1 MTTSESRTELM
12 KPLVIKAAIPTILS
26 VAAYICAKIIWTR
39 SNSQENIPQ
48 PEDESFHNGHNSTS
62 PECPESEDQGG
73 TSLQDGQESNLQGK
87 LLELEI
93 QVDDLQKGEWD
104 LQARFSQ
111 YRRLKE
117 KEFMLTEMR
126 NLMMMEKTQAE
137 FLLKEISLMEEEN
150 KRMGELVI
158 EYTKLMQK
166 IESLKLENGLLK
178 RKAKKHWRIAK
189 LRLRVSRR
197 QKLDIEARNAELLR
211 NREELGRRDN
221 LIQEL
226 EDEVAQLKGA
236 IDHLQREK
244 IQLLNK
250 LDLAEKL
257 SKSSNP
263 QV

>member
-1 MTTSESRTELM
+1 MSTSESRTDVM
-12 KPLVIKAAIPTILS
+12 KPLVIKVAIPAVLS
-26 VAAYICAKIIWTR
+26 VAAYMCAKRIWTR
-39 SNSQENIPQ
+39 SNSQQNLPP
-48 PEDESFHNGHNSTS
+48 PEDENFHNGHNSTS

-73 TSLQDGQESNLQGK
+73 TSLQDGQKSNLQDK
-87 LLELEI
+87 LELEI
-93 QVDDLQKGEWD
+93 QVDDIQKREWD
-104 LQARFSQ
+104 SEARFHRYQS
-111 YRRLKE
+111 LKE

-126 NLMMMEKTQAE
+126 NLMMVEKTRAE

-150 KRMGELVI
+150 NRMGELVI

-166 IESLKLENGLLK
+166 IEGLKMENGLLK

-189 LRLRVSRR
+189 LRLRVLSK

-211 NREELGRRDN
+211 NREELQRREN
-221 LIQEL
+221 LTQEL
-226 EDEVAQLKGA
+226 EDEAAQLKGA
-236 IDHLQREK
+236 VDHLQREQ

-263 QV
+263 EV